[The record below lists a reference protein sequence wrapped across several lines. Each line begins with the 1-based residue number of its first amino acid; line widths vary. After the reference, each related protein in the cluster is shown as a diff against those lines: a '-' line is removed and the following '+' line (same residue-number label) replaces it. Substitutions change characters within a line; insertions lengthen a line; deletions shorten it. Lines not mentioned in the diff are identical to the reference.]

1 MPGGA
6 SSPAVGY
13 LVFGGIKFA
22 GYSLAARS
30 ISKRY
35 QRTDRNAYAVGG
47 TRTLIGMMAGAL
59 YIGLLSFLPQKVV
72 ATGGLVFLA
81 GLLPMRIAEWW
92 LLLWL
97 FYDRGFARKQLGCAS
112 SRLPRSGPSPST
124 FPRSQARSSREVFG
138 SVEGSP
144 RTVRKPRGSTRH
156 PTPSTLAFE

>member
-6 SSPAVGY
+6 TSPAIGY

-22 GYSLAARS
+22 GYTLAARS

-35 QRTDRNAYAVGG
+35 ERTDRNAFAVGG
-47 TRTLIGMMAGAL
+47 ARTLIGMIAGAR
-59 YIGLLSFLPQKVV
+59 YFGLLALLPQKTV

-97 FYDRGFARKQLGCAS
+97 FYDRGFEKSGLGWRVVA
-112 SRLPRSGPSPST
+112 L
-124 FPRSQARSSREVFG
+124 A
-138 SVEGSP
+138 
-144 RTVRKPRGSTRH
+144 
-156 PTPSTLAFE
+156 TLWSFALDIPAIAGAFFTGGFWIC